1 MIVTRQNRIPFS
13 WVVLALL
20 PWAMFY
26 FQNTVSG
33 VNFFIIK
40 RFIDNPAALTFVIS
54 LPGIIFSFIPIGSYI
69 SFMSDRIWTRWG
81 RRKVFC
87 IVGLGGW
94 AIVLFLYPLAPNI
107 WFFIGLT
114 FVMAFFAAFNAP
126 LEALKLEIIPPPM
139 RGRSAALWQWITTTL
154 NITFWLIVIGRLDE
168 VTPFAGFS
176 LSGDKV
182 LYWSASAGLMI
193 AVFIYFFGVHEV
205 NPRSTITGQRF
216 SLRTAWHALTMKE
229 LRYLYLL
236 LFATSMLT
244 TGLGAMGWLLYTEQW
259 GYSLQEMGF
268 NIAVGG
274 VINLFLIPVIG
285 IFADKGSRMKI
296 YLICLSI
303 ILTLNVTYFS
313 YVTWILPDQRP
324 SLFEIIFFGETTCIF
339 GLVAGMVYYPLV
351 YDYIQRNLMGTY
363 FAGAG
368 ILASIIGFLTLN
380 GLGLFLTG
388 WATLF
393 QPPAGDMVRVCL
405 EKNASESQ
413 VLEYLAGSAVR
424 DPDGNPAKSSA
435 LSARPWYADG
445 IVSETGLCFEVRF
458 KDPATET
465 RRKQRDELKGEASG
479 IEAKIKMDRNRGAPT
494 QAQEDKLSALK
505 TEIKALDE
513 TLAKRVNSWRDE
525 VVRALGDR
533 VMKPGQEQ
541 RGVVMRTA
549 ATGVIATTCKPNAK
563 QLERFNRLLRHEDSS
578 VIDLQALRLEQGF
591 GLSIAVLVPEEE
603 DGRRALE
610 NLCQHI
616 RQRADKELPGVID
629 PRAVLSDV
637 AIHPATIADLSLVE
651 DPVKNRVSPIT
662 RAVNFVLSPF
672 VEPPPPDQKLHS
684 LARMMCRGDG
694 VGHARVDALEGA
706 NGIRI
711 TVVNAGPVITN
722 QAAWVTALIE
732 RAGKE
737 ATDLR
742 LTIPRPVVAAD
753 AVALKYNYLA
763 GYVYMFIM
771 VAGGFGLILFFIRQE
786 RRGKIRKL
794 GAEEAHAEKTAADR
808 AAAEARSAAGT
819 GQPSSTGMTY
829 TPGYLLPKIVFALLG
844 LAVFSLALRETWPNL
859 RLAATGTHG
868 EAVAVAVIARKAGQ
882 PEVRLV
888 NEADV
893 KAKCASVADSKD
905 YGWIFY
911 NEFSYETPDH
921 KTVTFVRNV
930 GCKLKPSLPILDENG
945 LPTTVTIYT
954 DPRGR
959 LTPVLPYEYSTWFAP
974 GIVGILGLVACLVGI
989 MLARAARR
997 PILLNNDP
1005 AISAEQA

>member
-13 WVVLALL
+13 WVIVALL

-26 FQNTVSG
+26 FQGTVSG

-54 LPGIIFSFIPIGSYI
+54 LPGILFTFIPLGSYI
-69 SFMSDRIWTRWG
+69 SFMSDRVWTRWG
-81 RRKVFC
+81 RRKIFC
-87 IVGLGGW
+87 IAGLGGW

-114 FVMAFFAAFNAP
+114 FVMAFVGAFNAP

-168 VTPFAGFS
+168 VTPFAGFA
-176 LSGDKV
+176 LTGDKA
-182 LYWSASAGLMI
+182 LYWSASAGLLI

-216 SLRTAWHALTMKE
+216 SLRTAWQALTMKE

-313 YVTWILPDQRP
+313 YVTWVLPDQRP

-339 GLVAGMVYYPLV
+339 SLVAGMVYYPLV

-380 GLGLFLTG
+380 GLGLFLLG

-393 QPPAGDMVRVCL
+393 QPPAGDMVRVCM
-405 EKNASESQ
+405 EKSAGEAE
-413 VLEYLAGSAVR
+413 VLDRLTRSTMT
-424 DPDGNPAKSSA
+424 DPDGAPVKPSR
-435 LSARPWYADG
+435 LSAKPWYADG
-445 IVSETGLCFEVRF
+445 VICPTGLCFEIRV
-458 KDPATET
+458 KDPATES
-465 RRKQRDELKGEASG
+465 RRKHRDELKGKAAG
-479 IEAKIKMDRNRGAPT
+479 IEAKIKMDRNRGTPT
-494 QAQEDKLSALK
+494 QAQEQKLSVLEA
-505 TEIKALDE
+505 EIKTLDA
-513 TLAKRVNSWRDE
+513 TLTNRVDAWRAE
-525 VVRALGDR
+525 VVRALGDT
-533 VMKPGQEQ
+533 VMKPGQEL
-541 RGVVMRTA
+541 RGVARRTA
-549 ATGVIATTCKPNAK
+549 TTGVIPTTCKANAK
-563 QLERFNRLLRHEDSS
+563 QLERFNRLLRHEDESL
-578 VIDLQALRLEQGF
+578 VDLQPIHTEQGF
-591 GLSIAVLVPEEE
+591 GLSLTAVNRPGE
-603 DGRRALE
+603 DGQTGLQT
-610 NLCQHI
+610 LY
-616 RQRADKELPGVID
+616 QRVVKMAGRELPGVIAKD
-629 PRAVLSDV
+629 AALANVSS
-637 AIHPATIADLSLVE
+637 HPAAVVDLTLVE
-651 DPVKNRVSPIT
+651 NPVKNRVSPIT
-662 RAVNFVLSPF
+662 RAVNVVLSPF
-672 VEPPPPDQKLHS
+672 TEPPPPDQKLHS
-684 LARMMCRGDG
+684 LARMMCRGEG
-694 VGHARVDALEGA
+694 IGHARVDSLAGG
-706 NGIRI
+706 NGLRI
-711 TVVNAGPVITN
+711 TAVASGPAITN
-722 QAAWVTALIE
+722 QADWVETLAD
-732 RAGKE
+732 RARKE
-737 ATDLR
+737 AADLR
-742 LTIPRPVVAAD
+742 LTIPNPIIATD
-753 AVALKYNYLA
+753 AVPLKYNYLA

-786 RRGKIRKL
+786 RRGKIQKL
-794 GAEEAHAEKTAADR
+794 GAMEAHAEKTAAER
-808 AAAEARSAAGT
+808 AVSEALAAAGT
-819 GQPSSTGMTY
+819 GQPVAATGVTY
-829 TPGYLLPKIVFALLG
+829 TPGYLLPKIVFALIG

-859 RLAATGTHG
+859 RLAASGRRG
-868 EAVAVAVIARKAGQ
+868 EAVAVAVIARKPGQ
-882 PEVRLV
+882 PEVRLAS
-888 NEADV
+888 EAEV
-893 KAKCASVADSKD
+893 KAKCASVAEAKD
-905 YGWIFY
+905 YGWVFY
-911 NEFSYETPDH
+911 NEFSYETHDH

-945 LPTTVTIYT
+945 LPTTVTICT

-959 LTPVLPYEYSTWFAP
+959 LPPVLPYEYSTWFAP
-974 GIVGILGLVACLVGI
+974 GIVGILGLVAFFVGTT
-989 MLARAARR
+989 LARAARR

-1005 AISAEQA
+1005 AISAE